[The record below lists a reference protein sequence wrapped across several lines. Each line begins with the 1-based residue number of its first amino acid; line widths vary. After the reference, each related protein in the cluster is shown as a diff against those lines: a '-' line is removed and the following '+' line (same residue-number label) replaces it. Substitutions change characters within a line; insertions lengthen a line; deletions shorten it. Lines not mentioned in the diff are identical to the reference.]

1 MNNENET
8 PEGPVKNPRYSQQAY
23 GYLKKLWNTSTKN
36 TRTES
41 KQRSEKS
48 SPTTLEAKPKE
59 KAMLT
64 KTQTEPKLGL
74 ATKVKAASRAKRI
87 RVFIKENPNAKPAW
101 VAETLGVER
110 ADVYAVRYADSKKKK
125 AEKAKKAK
133 KAKPTWALTYATTSK
148 NSIAEKLNAGANGTS
163 VADMVNHPPHYKV
176 GGIETIQFIK
186 AKLTKEEYIGYLRGN
201 VLKYASRL
209 GAKNNA
215 SEDAGKMAWYAKQ
228 LEQSMKG

>member
-23 GYLKKLWNTSTKN
+23 GYLKKLWNTSTKS

-64 KTQTEPKLGL
+64 KTQTEPKLDL

-87 RVFIKENPNAKPAW
+87 RLFIKENPNAKPAW
-101 VAETLGVER
+101 VAETLGVKR
-110 ADVYAVRYADSKKKK
+110 ADVYAVRYADNKKKK
-125 AEKAKKAK
+125 AKKVNK
-133 KAKPTWALTYATTSK
+133 DKPTWVSRAFIS
-148 NSIAEKLNAGANGTS
+148 NSSIAEKLNAGANGTS

-215 SEDAGKMAWYAKQ
+215 PEDAGKMAWYAKQ

>member
-23 GYLKKLWNTSTKN
+23 GYLKKLWNTSTKS

-64 KTQTEPKLGL
+64 KTQTEPKLDL

-87 RVFIKENPNAKPAW
+87 RLFIKENPNAKPAW
-101 VAETLGVER
+101 VAETLGVKP
-110 ADVYAVRYADSKKKK
+110 ANVYAVRYADNKKKK
-125 AEKAKKAK
+125 AKKVNK
-133 KAKPTWALTYATTSK
+133 DKPTWVSRAFIS
-148 NSIAEKLNAGANGTS
+148 NSSIAEKLNAGANGTS

-215 SEDAGKMAWYAKQ
+215 PEDAGKMAWYAKQ
-228 LEQSMKG
+228 LEQSMKR